1 MTEVRDTQGFSPVP
15 CPLVGPH
22 PSWITLDP
30 SLVRRLVITVTQL
43 ITNHSLR
50 ESPCD
55 GDV

>member
-1 MTEVRDTQGFSPVP
+1 MTEVRDSQGFGPVP

-43 ITNHSLR
+43 ITNHSHR

>member
-1 MTEVRDTQGFSPVP
+1 MRDTEGFCLVLWL
-15 CPLVGPH
+15 LVGPH

-30 SLVRRLVITVTQL
+30 SLMRRLDISVTEL
-43 ITNHSLR
+43 ITNHSHR